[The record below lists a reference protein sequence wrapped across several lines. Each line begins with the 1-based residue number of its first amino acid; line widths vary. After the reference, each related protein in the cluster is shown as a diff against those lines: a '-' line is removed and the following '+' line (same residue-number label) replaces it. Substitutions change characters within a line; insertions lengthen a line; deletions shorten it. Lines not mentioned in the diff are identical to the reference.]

1 LFVEKYFPKESLR
14 YDSLSQLFRKLDWL
28 NTLKPERWFGVW
40 TMVLAGS
47 NISIFLLDR
56 WSYWDWTTFNILIFG
71 IILLISIFISIK
83 PGFLHYDYSLQSSI
97 FMFFKGIIL
106 FSFGTIPFGFDLNTF
121 LFGLPYFIFFIVGHM
136 IWSIKIDIKEK
147 LTPSKK
153 EMVPILSIIIV
164 LTLFSTLLGYYND
177 DPMIST
183 IAAVFLLFPIVILLF
198 PVAIRHLQRAR
209 MHVIFISAMFISV
222 RFPWFLIMI
231 IPLFWLL
238 RYYSYFRFG
247 EVRPSFK
254 VDLPTNKNN

>member
-1 LFVEKYFPKESLR
+1 MLAEKYFPKGSSR
-14 YDSLSQLFRKLDWL
+14 YDYISTLFRNLDGLKTL
-28 NTLKPERWFGVW
+28 NPERWFGVW

-47 NISIFLLDR
+47 NVSIFLINR

-71 IILLISIFISIK
+71 IISLISIFISIK
-83 PGFLHYDYSLQSSI
+83 PGFLNYDYSLQSSI

-121 LFGLPYFIFFIVGHM
+121 LFGLPYFIFFVLGNM

-153 EMVPILSIIIV
+153 EMAPILSIIIV
-164 LTLFSTLLGYYND
+164 LTLFSALLGYFND

-183 IAAVFLLFPIVILLF
+183 IAAVFLLFPIVLLLF

-209 MHVIFISAMFISV
+209 MHVIFIPAMFISV
-222 RFPWFLIMI
+222 RFPWFLFMI
-231 IPLFWLL
+231 LSLFWIL
-238 RYYSYFRFG
+238 RYYNYFTVG
-247 EVRPSFK
+247 EVIPSFK
-254 VDLPTNKNN
+254 VNLPNDKKK